1 MALVIEGLEAMKATL
16 QKCTERGMKAACAA
30 VYLEANNI
38 IADTLTATPK
48 DTGALRSSGYVT
60 LPEENSPV
68 VEMGFG
74 GPAADYAVTVHED
87 LSPKNWTT
95 DGTGPKFLENAI
107 DKHRGGMEQNLGALY
122 QAAFDQN
129 AGASQ
134 TTTPTD
140 PWQGSG
146 VATGGSK
153 SRGRGRRK

>member
-1 MALVIEGLEAMKATL
+1 MALVIEGLEAMKVAL
-16 QKCTERGMKAACAA
+16 QKTTERSINAARAA
-30 VYLEANNI
+30 VYLEMNNI
-38 IADTLTATPK
+38 MADALPSTPK

-60 LPEENSPV
+60 LPESTPM
-68 VEMGFG
+68 VEGGFG

-95 DGTGPKFLENAI
+95 DGTGPKYLEHAI
-107 DKHRGGMEQNLGALY
+107 DQRRGGMEQNLGALY

-140 PWQGSG
+140 PWQGGGGQAS
-146 VATGGSK
+146 GGSK